1 MALEDDNDFWL
12 DMDALG
18 TESRRGCEDEC
29 YYPWGSMS
37 RNNAYIGPQCLQIVP
52 TLGYLEP

>member
-18 TESRRGCEDEC
+18 TGCEDEF
-29 YYPWGSMS
+29 SMS

-52 TLGYLEP
+52 TSAYLEPKGTV